1 MTPKDIY
8 SKINEILKQDGFR
21 YNDTKKLI
29 ESSLKAKCREVEI
42 KFKGNLSVYKFDN
55 TPNFF
60 PFFAQGEQN
69 MLCDYFI
76 FHLTEDKLNIFL
88 CNLKSEKLTKNTH
101 QQIYAGHIF
110 GKFIIESA
118 CRVLDGQSFPE
129 SIVQF
134 RAIHFNLKTPKLS
147 VNPRNIKFSKYSN
160 GLEYMFLSCRDVVNF
175 EILTKIK

>member
-8 SKINEILKQDGFR
+8 SKINEILKQDEFR
-21 YNDTKKLI
+21 HNDTQKLI
-29 ESSLKAKCREVEI
+29 ESNFNAKCKEVEI
-42 KFKGNLSVYKFDN
+42 KFKGNLSIYKFD
-55 TPNFF
+55 TIKIF
-60 PFFAQGEQN
+60 PFFSQGEQN

-76 FHLTEDKLNIFL
+76 FHPTEDKLHIFL
-88 CNLKSEKLTKNTH
+88 CNLKSEKLSKNTH

-110 GKFIIESA
+110 GKFMIENA
-118 CRVLDGQSFPE
+118 CRVLEGQSFPE

-147 VNPRNIKFSKYSN
+147 VNPRNIKFSKYPN
-160 GLEYMFLSCRDVVNF
+160 GLEYMFLSCRDVANF